1 MMKSHLGPE
10 HSSTTNRIHSP
21 SSPHWP
27 SSTVR
32 EQAFLAMHS
41 MHSLVRE
48 LRTCSE
54 RHLGQAHCNKPP
66 RPQSYHNNHLVLVAA
81 SVHEKHCIPPSLR
94 LKSTFWNSFPSYQ
107 AYTRDA
113 RDARDALSH
122 TDTRQAPDFQTC
134 VSCREPPEALAVPVL
149 VLARHA
155 RSRTCISAL
164 HPVCNLHSPC
174 SPIIDVPET
183 QSGRALLPAF
193 QEHGRVVLH
202 RHLPGAWQRQSRCCQ
217 LCLSTKA
224 AARIGQ

>member
-94 LKSTFWNSFPSYQ
+94 LKSTFWNSFPSHQ

-122 TDTRQAPDFQTC
+122 TDTRQASDLRFLPGATRSPC
-134 VSCREPPEALAVPVL
+134 RAGSGPGSARSVSNVHLRSPPCLQSTLAMFSDHRRPGDTERSRTPPRL
-149 VLARHA
+149 PGA
-155 RSRTCISAL
+155 RSRRPPPAPAGGLAKAKSLLSAMSL
-164 HPVCNLHSPC
+164 
-174 SPIIDVPET
+174 D
-183 QSGRALLPAF
+183 
-193 QEHGRVVLH
+193 
-202 RHLPGAWQRQSRCCQ
+202 
-217 LCLSTKA
+217 
-224 AARIGQ
+224 